1 MHARPQI
8 CARDRGSAAEMTD
21 LWPQV
26 DKSFM
31 HRDNLD
37 STPIHTL
44 SLLFTARY
52 ACNIVDTTLDE
63 LNDAPW
69 ILYD

>member
-1 MHARPQI
+1 
-8 CARDRGSAAEMTD
+8 MTD

-31 HRDNLD
+31 HRDNWD

-69 ILYD
+69 ILCD